1 MAAPP
6 PVRELDLR
14 ECNFS
19 SAVEGANVVQGIKNS
34 AAFFTFLRANLV
46 LSPSVLS
53 STANTPQLDPFSIS
67 ATPEPGSVAS
77 SPSSSDAGLIP
88 LEDIPPLSLDALQTE
103 EEKTEGLELVSES
116 VSQMHLRGATSVALH
131 PSCFMPFAAVMCG
144 AYYAITMQSRGRIGA
159 TLFVGLSLAVYIA
172 AAARYSSQYR
182 SLAKS
187 YDWSWL
193 EKDGPGRDIMLG
205 ARYNDEI
212 VGVVVLRLSPKAV
225 PAGGRR
231 RGRSLSFK
239 GGRGIIRAWTTQAQ
253 YRGKGIG
260 KDLLG
265 AAVRLTKERCGKD
278 AQVGFSQD
286 HANSV
291 MLLNA
296 RFNDVFRA
304 KELRATKALT
314 EAVANWDS
322 QKKSKKG
329 KK

>member
-1 MAAPP
+1 
-6 PVRELDLR
+6 
-14 ECNFS
+14 
-19 SAVEGANVVQGIKNS
+19 
-34 AAFFTFLRANLV
+34 
-46 LSPSVLS
+46 VLS
-53 STANTPQLDPFSIS
+53 SAANTPQLDPFSIS
-67 ATPEPGSVAS
+67 ATSEPSSVAS
-77 SPSSSDAGLIP
+77 SPRSSDAGLIP

-116 VSQMHLRGATSVALH
+116 VSQMHLRGAASVALH
-131 PSCFMPFAAVMCG
+131 PSCFMPVAAVMCG
-144 AYYAITMQSRGRIGA
+144 AYYAIGMQSRGRICA
-159 TLFVGLSLAVYIA
+159 TLFIGFGLAVYIA
-172 AAARYSSQYR
+172 AAIRYSSEYR

-205 ARYNDEI
+205 ARYNDDL
-212 VGVVVLRLSPKAV
+212 VGVVVLRLSPKV
-225 PAGGRR
+225 TPTGGRR

-253 YRGKGIG
+253 HRGRGIG

-278 AQVGFSQD
+278 AQLGFSQD

-304 KELRATKALT
+304 KEVRATKALS
-314 EAVANWDS
+314 EAVASWEG